1 MKMGEKGIQQGVQQG
16 LQHVGEGVGEGCRV
30 EMFWFSLPFLAH
42 LSIGEADFA
51 SRPHSPNDEDVVVLG
66 SGRWWGEGQQNQK
79 LVSEIF
85 WKTKEHKEQMKPDVD
100 GLFMRSGF
108 LNKEVLRS

>member
-79 LVSEIF
+79 LVSEICR
-85 WKTKEHKEQMKPDVD
+85 KKKEQMKTDVE
-100 GLFMRSGF
+100 GIFMRSEV
-108 LNKEVLRS
+108 LSEEVLRA